1 MPLFLHTSWWSVSTL
16 FGGYFFSLHTRW
28 WSPFICAL
36 LRIDL
41 IAAGA
46 FFSHKKD
53 TLKNDL
59 TATPLILLRLSLLL
73 IRFQQIL

>member
-1 MPLFLHTSWWSVSTL
+1 MKL
-16 FGGYFFSLHTRW
+16 
-28 WSPFICAL
+28 FICAL

-46 FFSHKKD
+46 FLSHKKG